1 MSTINAIVLSL
12 QPHSDKAHIL
22 HAYTR
27 EHGRVNYMVYGVGRK
42 NPIGC
47 YNPLSIIQI
56 TTSASSKPLA
66 SIRTANLTFIPSTIH
81 TDPYKQT
88 IVLFLSEIL
97 FHTLCHPM
105 ADEAIFDYI
114 QDAICLL
121 DEQTDIQ
128 DFHLQFL
135 IHFAALL
142 GFAIDEYT
150 HPQLVKK
157 PTSRHERQVQL
168 RQLCEYM
175 AEYIDNWHEP
185 RSLDV
190 LMEVFD

>member
-1 MSTINAIVLSL
+1 MFTINAIVLSL

-27 EHGRVNYMVYGVGRK
+27 EYGRVNYMVYGLGRK

-47 YNPLSIIQI
+47 YNPLSLIQI
-56 TTSASSKPLA
+56 TTSSASKTLA
-66 SIRTANLTFIPSTIH
+66 TIRTANLTFIPTTIH

-88 IVLFLSEIL
+88 IALFLSEIL
-97 FHTLCHPM
+97 FYTLCHPM

-114 QDAICLL
+114 QHAVHLL

-135 IHFAALL
+135 INFAALL
-142 GFAIDEYT
+142 GFAIDKNK
-150 HPQLVKK
+150 HPELLQK

-168 RQLCEYM
+168 RRICTYM
-175 AEYIDNWHEP
+175 AECVDNWHEP
-185 RSLDV
+185 RSLDI

>member
-1 MSTINAIVLSL
+1 
-12 QPHSDKAHIL
+12 
-22 HAYTR
+22 
-27 EHGRVNYMVYGVGRK
+27 
-42 NPIGC
+42 
-47 YNPLSIIQI
+47 
-56 TTSASSKPLA
+56 
-66 SIRTANLTFIPSTIH
+66 
-81 TDPYKQT
+81 
-88 IVLFLSEIL
+88 
-97 FHTLCHPM
+97 M

-114 QDAICLL
+114 QHAICLL

-175 AEYIDNWHEP
+175 AEHIDNWHEP